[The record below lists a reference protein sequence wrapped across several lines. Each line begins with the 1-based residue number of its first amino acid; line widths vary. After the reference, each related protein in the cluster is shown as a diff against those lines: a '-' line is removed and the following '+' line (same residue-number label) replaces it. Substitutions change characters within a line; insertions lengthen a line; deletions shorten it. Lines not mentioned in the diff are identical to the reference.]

1 MRLAT
6 PLLFLAFPV
15 VLAGCAPAA
24 ERSAKDDD
32 VAKYDKAFDSGNDLL
47 VFSIEDGEDHS
58 GGPIKGGKES
68 SDPVLSTG
76 SADLLVTLL
85 AGCGEAKF
93 LIDQGWTHVQYV
105 SVPLKKNNPFRD
117 QTDLELVECVRKNSL
132 FSFGAGIGRAP
143 SLDSS
148 SFKSLYAQ
156 KN

>member
-1 MRLAT
+1 VRLAA
-6 PLLFLAFPV
+6 PLLLAVFSV

-47 VFSIEDGEDHS
+47 TFWIEDSS

-68 SDPVLSTG
+68 SDPVLRTG
-76 SADLLVTLL
+76 SADRLVILL
-85 AGCGEAKF
+85 ANCGEARF
-93 LIDQGWTHVQYV
+93 LIDHGITHAEYV

-117 QTDLELVECVRKNSL
+117 QTDLELVDCVRKNSL

-143 SLDSS
+143 GLDSS